1 VAIAGAPNYPLM
13 TMRSPHPRYTWQD
26 YLRIEESSDV
36 KHEFFDGQIYAMAG
50 GTVEHSALAV
60 AMTVALGSQLR
71 GDPSRVFNSDLRIRV
86 ETSGLATYPDVS
98 IVCGE
103 PRFDPDGK
111 RSTLLNP
118 TVLVEVL
125 SDSTEEY
132 DRTTKFAHYRSIPTL
147 REYVLVSQRERLIE
161 VFVRPEDDGDWQRRQ
176 ARAGERLPLAI
187 VKAVLDIDELYA
199 GVPLP

>member
-1 VAIAGAPNYPLM
+1 M

-60 AMTVALGSQLR
+60 ALTVALSNQLR
-71 GDPSRVFNSDLRIRV
+71 GDPCRVFNSDLRIRV
-86 ETSGLATYPDVS
+86 EATGLATYPDVS

-103 PRFDPDGK
+103 PRLDPEGK
-111 RSTLLNP
+111 RTTVLNP
-118 TVLVEVL
+118 MVLLEVL

-132 DRTTKFAHYRSIPTL
+132 DRTTKFEHYRSIPTL
-147 REYVLVSQRERLIE
+147 REYIIVSQRERLVE
-161 VFVRPEDDGDWQRRQ
+161 VFVRPDGDGEWARKQ
-176 ARAGERLPLAI
+176 ARTGGRLQLSS
-187 VKAVLDIDELYA
+187 VKASLDVDEIYA
-199 GVPLP
+199 GISLP